1 MDLKKKSYKGCYWN
15 SWGNLNMGFI
25 LDNVFESVSDF
36 WCDDN
41 IVVCRRMSLQEA
53 HSEVCAVDNLV

>member
-1 MDLKKKSYKGCYWN
+1 
-15 SWGNLNMGFI
+15 MGFI